1 MSGSTI
7 ASTRPTPAG
16 TRPRLTFGGALRS
29 EWIKL
34 RTVRSTVWCYAIIL
48 ALTVLFG
55 ILLANTFRGDGSGA
69 MPAEAQQSFA
79 IQATTLSIGFSQLV
93 ASVLGVLVISG
104 EYGTGMIRS
113 TFTAVPKRLPA
124 LFAKA
129 IVFGLVTFVV
139 ALVSIGLTALVTA
152 PMLPGVGITPDFGDA
167 QYLLALGGAAL
178 YLALI
183 GVMSLAI
190 GAIIRN
196 SAGGIAAALGLLL
209 VLPTVLQIFAAI
221 TQATWASNLAA
232 FLPNSAGARIYTYA
246 AEGGVSSASPAGGD
260 GGLISLSS
268 LEGGLV
274 LTAWVAVLLVVAS
287 LLVKR
292 RDV

>member
-1 MSGSTI
+1 MTAPVVTPTTSR
-7 ASTRPTPAG
+7 RPAELG
-16 TRPRLTFGGALRS
+16 RLSFGGVLRS

-34 RTVRSTVWCYAIIL
+34 RTVRSTVWCYAIII

-55 ILLANTFRGDGSGA
+55 ILLANTFIAPDGA
-69 MPAEAQQSFA
+69 ELPADAQQAFA
-79 IQATTLSIGFSQLV
+79 VQATTLSIGFSQLV

-113 TFTAVPKRLPA
+113 TLTAVPKRTPA
-124 LFAKA
+124 LLAKA
-129 IVFGLVTFVV
+129 LVFGVATFVV
-139 ALVSIGLTALVTA
+139 GLVSIALTALVTA
-152 PMLPGVGITPDFGDA
+152 PMLPNVGIEPDFGDI
-167 QYLLALGGAAL
+167 QFLLALGGGAL
-178 YLALI
+178 YLALV
-183 GVMSLAI
+183 GVLSMAI

-221 TQATWASNLAA
+221 TQAEWAVNLGT
-232 FLPNSAGARIYTYA
+232 FLPSNAGARLYAYA
-246 AEGGVSSASPAGGD
+246 AEGGVTD
-260 GGLISLSS
+260 GIVTLSS

-274 LTAWVAVLLVVAS
+274 LGAWVVVPMIVAAVLL
-287 LLVKR
+287 KR